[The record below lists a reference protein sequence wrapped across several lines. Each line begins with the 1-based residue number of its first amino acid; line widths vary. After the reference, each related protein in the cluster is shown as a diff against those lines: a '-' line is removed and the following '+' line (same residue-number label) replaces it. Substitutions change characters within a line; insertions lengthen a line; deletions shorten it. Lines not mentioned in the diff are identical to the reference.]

1 MKLIENS
8 VQQMGLVFLSSF
20 TSQHVA
26 EMPALRKG
34 YEFGG
39 RYAPCLH
46 HNDGF
51 LGTTKRIISCS
62 MLLDKN
68 ADLFLTVLN
77 EK

>member
-8 VQQMGLVFLSSF
+8 VQQVGLVFLFSF
-20 TSQHVA
+20 TSQYVA
-26 EMPALRKG
+26 EKPAIRKG
-34 YEFGG
+34 YNFGG
-39 RYAPCLH
+39 RYAPCLP

-51 LGTTKRIISCS
+51 LGATKRIISCS

-68 ADLFLTVLN
+68 ADLSLKVLN